1 MSDDVSVTLD
11 GRRLDSLGKFSG
23 SSSSWPE
30 AEQAIAELRGRL
42 GNEWDPYLR
51 KL

>member
-1 MSDDVSVTLD
+1 MVAL
-11 GRRLDSLGKFSG
+11 RNMQ
-23 SSSSWPE
+23 WPE